1 MIPEAREV
9 HLSRKD
15 RKVLEACCRSPVTL
29 QRDLKRARIVLLAAA
44 GRSTRSIAKE
54 VGVQPRI
61 VSLWRHRYADHGLEG
76 LQDKARPGKQP
87 IYTKATDKRI
97 LKLLDKPP
105 PEGFVRWT
113 GPLLAEALGDV
124 DVQYVWR
131 FLRSHKIDLAAR
143 KSWCES
149 NDPNFTAKA
158 ADVVGLYVAPPAKA
172 IVLCV
177 DEKPS
182 IQALER
188 AQGYLKLPN
197 GRALTGQSHD
207 YKRHGTTTLFAA
219 LEVAT
224 GKIIATHSKCR
235 RRVEF
240 LDFMY
245 SVTAVFPNRKLHV
258 ILDNLNTHKKNEH
271 WLKAHPNVQFHF
283 TPTSASWLNQVEVWF
298 SILQGAVAQ
307 RHLLHKPQAAAGT
320 HRCPRQ
326 RIQRQSRAL
335 RLDQEKGP
343 STPLQRPP
351 YHSALIPGTRRRWV
365 IEDIGLAS
373 ECGHRLSL
381 VLAEKD
387 AAVDS
392 VERSV
397 KPGRLSIRRG
407 V

>member
-1 MIPEAREV
+1 M
-9 HLSRKD
+9 
-15 RKVLEACCRSPVTL
+15 LEQRCRSPATL

-76 LQDKARPGKQP
+76 LRSKPLPGKKP

-97 LKLLDKPP
+97 LKLLDKPAP
-105 PEGFVRWT
+105 AGYARWT
-113 GPLLAEALGDV
+113 GPLLAGELGDV

-131 FLRSHKIDLAAR
+131 FLRVNKIDLVAR

-149 NDPNFTAKA
+149 NDPQFTAKA
-158 ADVVGLYVAPPAKA
+158 ADVVGLYVAPPKKA

-197 GRALTGQSHD
+197 GRSLTGQSHD

-224 GKIIATHSKCR
+224 GKILATHTRRR

-240 LDFMY
+240 LDFMDR
-245 SVTAVFPNRKLHV
+245 VTAAFPNRQLHV
-258 ILDNLNTHKKNEH
+258 ILDNLSTRKRGMAQGTSQCEISFH
-271 WLKAHPNVQFHF
+271 AHQRILAQSGRGMVFD
-283 TPTSASWLNQVEVWF
+283 PT
-298 SILQGAVAQ
+298 GAVVE
-307 RHLLHKPQAAAGT
+307 RCVVHKPQTARAA
-320 HRCPRQ
+320 HRCLY
-326 RIQRQSRAL
+326 QSV
-335 RLDQEKGP
+335 QWQG
-343 STPLQRPP
+343 
-351 YHSALIPGTRRRWV
+351 
-365 IEDIGLAS
+365 
-373 ECGHRLSL
+373 
-381 VLAEKD
+381 
-387 AAVDS
+387 
-392 VERSV
+392 
-397 KPGRLSIRRG
+397 
-407 V
+407 